1 MTQNPDSFDNSIPVL
16 TDVVV
21 PGRPEYARAPTA
33 AEADPAALEYDASQ
47 AAERVR
53 ERVTELLSNEAR
65 ALIEARVEE
74 VLRQHSPQLVQ
85 DLTREVATALESRL
99 KVWVGEA
106 VEEEL
111 RRQREA

>member
-1 MTQNPDSFDNSIPVL
+1 MTQTPDSFDNSIPVL

-21 PGRPEYARAPTA
+21 PGRPEYARAA
-33 AEADPAALEYDASQ
+33 AADVAALEYDASQ
-47 AAERVR
+47 AAEHVR
-53 ERVTELLSNEAR
+53 ERVTELLNNEAR
-65 ALIEARVEE
+65 ALIESRVEE
-74 VLRQHSPQLVQ
+74 VLRQHAPQLVQ
-85 DLTREVATALESRL
+85 ELTREVATALESRL

>member
-1 MTQNPDSFDNSIPVL
+1 MTQSPDSFDNSIPVL

-21 PGRPEYARAPTA
+21 PGRPEYARAA
-33 AEADPAALEYDASQ
+33 AAADPVALEYDASQ
-47 AAERVR
+47 AADRVR
-53 ERVTELLSNEAR
+53 ERVAALLGNEAR

-85 DLTREVATALESRL
+85 DLTREVASALESRL